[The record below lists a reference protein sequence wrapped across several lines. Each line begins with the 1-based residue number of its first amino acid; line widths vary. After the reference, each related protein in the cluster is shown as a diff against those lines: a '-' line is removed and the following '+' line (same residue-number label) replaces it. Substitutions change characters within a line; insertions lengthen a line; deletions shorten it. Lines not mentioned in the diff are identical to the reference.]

1 MSQFSIISVLLIP
14 RVLIE
19 PVVRN
24 CCIGDVFRQDKIYVN
39 MQCSMI
45 VCVTLIIS
53 RTIITA
59 RDSSRLTI
67 VDDEDVAKSEKS
79 GPNRLIFSLLLWHHS

>member
-1 MSQFSIISVLLIP
+1 MICIDRVEIVTQFSIISVLLIP

-19 PVVRN
+19 PVRN

-45 VCVTLIIS
+45 VLVTLIIS

-59 RDSSRLTI
+59 
-67 VDDEDVAKSEKS
+67 
-79 GPNRLIFSLLLWHHS
+79 

>member
-1 MSQFSIISVLLIP
+1 MICIDRVEIVTQFSIISVLLIP

-24 CCIGDVFRQDKIYVN
+24 RCIGDVFRQDKIYVN

-45 VCVTLIIS
+45 VLVTLVKA

-59 RDSSRLTI
+59 
-67 VDDEDVAKSEKS
+67 
-79 GPNRLIFSLLLWHHS
+79 